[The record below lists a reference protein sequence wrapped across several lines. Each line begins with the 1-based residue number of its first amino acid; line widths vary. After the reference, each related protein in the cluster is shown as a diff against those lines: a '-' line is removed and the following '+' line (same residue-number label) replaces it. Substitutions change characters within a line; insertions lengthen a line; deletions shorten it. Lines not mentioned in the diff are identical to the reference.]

1 MSLPRLLPLFCGLL
15 FQTLVPS
22 LALVLMPG
30 NVVAASI
37 SSHAITLHG
46 APALGPSFSHL
57 PYTNPDAPKGGR
69 LRLDAIG
76 TFDSLNPFINKG
88 VSADG
93 LGRLYD
99 TLTSASE
106 DEPFT
111 RYGLLAE
118 RIEHDP
124 DDASWV
130 IYHLRPQAR
139 FHDGVPVRAR
149 DVVFTFNLIK
159 REGAPVYKAYY
170 ADVVAVEAIDPLSVR
185 FRFRSK
191 DNRELP
197 LIVGELAILPEH
209 YWRKHTFDRTSLDIP
224 VGSGAYRIAGIDPGR
239 RITYQRDPGYW
250 GRNLPVNRGL
260 GNFDEISYHYYRD
273 IGIAFEG
280 FKAGQFDLRVENKA
294 KTWATEYNFPAVK
307 NGEVELIEQRHQKPA
322 TAQGF
327 IFNTRRKPLD
337 DLRVREAL
345 SQAFDFEWANK
356 ALFYGSYTRVKGFYD
371 NSELA
376 ATGLPSPAEL
386 KLLAPWRRQLPAAA
400 FGPAVLPPVSRGDG
414 YDRDNLLKAQAMLKA
429 AGWQYRDGAL
439 RNAEGQPLVLE
450 MLLVQPEFERIVQ
463 PLRRNLARLGV
474 SLSIR
479 VLDAAQYIER
489 LRQFDFDLT
498 VSGVPGSMSPGNELW
513 GYWSSA
519 AATTPGSQNLSG
531 LHSPAVDALIAGI
544 TQARSRAALVT
555 SVRALDR
562 ILRAEW
568 LMIPNY
574 HTPFYR
580 IAAWKRFGRPQQAP
594 RYGDGLD
601 SWWWD
606 AGKAAAL
613 DRQKESR

>member
-1 MSLPRLLPLFCGLL
+1 MSLPLRSLLLLCGLALLPASS
-15 FQTLVPS
+15 P
-22 LALVLMPG
+22 A
-30 NVVAASI
+30 NAATV
-37 SSHAITLHG
+37 SSHAISLNG
-46 APALGPSFSHL
+46 QPELPAGFRHL
-57 PYTNPDAPKGGR
+57 PYANPDAPKGGR
-69 LRLDAIG
+69 LRMDALG

-88 VSADG
+88 VPADG

-99 TLTSASE
+99 TLTASSE

-149 DVVFTFNLIK
+149 DVVFSFDLIK
-159 REGAPVYKAYY
+159 RKGAPVYKAYF
-170 ADVVAVEAIDPLSVR
+170 ADVVAVDAITPLSVR

-197 LIVGELAILPEH
+197 LIVGELAILPAH
-209 YWRKHTFDRTSLDIP
+209 YWRRHEFDRTSLDIP
-224 VGSGAYRIAGIDPGR
+224 VGSGPYRIAAIDPGR
-239 RITYQRDPGYW
+239 RITYRRDPDYW
-250 GRNLPVNRGL
+250 GRNLAVSRGL
-260 GNFDEISYHYYRD
+260 NNFDELSYHYYRD

-327 IFNTRRKPLD
+327 FFNTRRKPLD
-337 DLRVREAL
+337 DRRVREAL
-345 SQAFDFEWANK
+345 SQAFDFEWANP
-356 ALFYGSYTRVKGFYD
+356 ALFYGAYTRVKGYYD

-376 ATGLPSPAEL
+376 ASGLPSPAER
-386 KLLAPWRRQLPAAA
+386 KLLAPWRHQLPAAA

-414 YDRDNLLKAQAMLKA
+414 YNRDNLLKAQAMLKT

-439 RNAEGQPLVLE
+439 RNAAGQALVLE

-474 SLSIR
+474 RLQIR

-489 LRQFDFDLT
+489 LRQFDFDMT

-513 GYWSSA
+513 GYWGSA
-519 AATTPGSQNLSG
+519 AATTPGSQNLAG
-531 LHSPAVDALIAGI
+531 LRSPAVDALIAGI
-544 TQARSRAALVT
+544 TQARDRQTQVT
-555 SVRALDR
+555 HVRALDR

-580 IAAWKRFGRPQQAP
+580 IAAWKRFSRPERAP
-594 RYGDGLD
+594 RYGDGID

>member
-1 MSLPRLLPLFCGLL
+1 MSLSPRLLSLLCGLL
-15 FQTLVPS
+15 LLIPD
-22 LALVLMPG
+22 LAG
-30 NVVAASI
+30 SAAI
-37 SSHAITLHG
+37 AAPVSSHAMTLHG
-46 APALGPSFSHL
+46 APALGPAFHHL
-57 PYTNPDAPKGGR
+57 PYANPDAPKGGR

-88 VSADG
+88 VPAEG
-93 LGRLYD
+93 TGRLYD
-99 TLTSASE
+99 SLTSGSE

-124 DDASWV
+124 EDASWV
-130 IYHLRPQAR
+130 IYRLRPQAR

-149 DVVFTFNLIK
+149 DVVFTFDLIK

-170 ADVVAVEAIDPLSVR
+170 ADVVAVEALDPLSVR

-209 YWRKHTFDRTSLDIP
+209 YWRRRVFARTSLDIP
-224 VGSGAYRIAGIDPGR
+224 VGSGPYRIASMDPGR
-239 RITYQRDPGYW
+239 RITYQRDPAYW
-250 GRNLPVNRGL
+250 GRDLPVNRGL
-260 GNFDEISYHYYRD
+260 HNFDEISYRYYRD
-273 IGIAFEG
+273 VGIAFEG
-280 FKAGQFDLRVENKA
+280 FKAGQFDLRLENKA

-307 NGEVELIEQRHQKPA
+307 NGEVERIEQRHQKPA

-327 IFNTRRKPLD
+327 FFNTRRKPLD
-337 DLRVREAL
+337 DRRVREAL
-345 SQAFDFEWANK
+345 SLAFDFEWANK
-356 ALFYGSYTRVKGFYD
+356 ALFYGAYTRVKGFYD
-371 NSELA
+371 NSELS

-386 KLLAPWRRQLPAAA
+386 KLLAPWRRQLPTAA
-400 FGPAVLPPVSRGDG
+400 FGSAVMPPVSRGDG
-414 YDRDNLLKAQAMLKA
+414 YNRDNLLKAQAMLKA

-439 RNAEGQPLVLE
+439 RNAAGQPLVLE

-519 AATTPGSQNLSG
+519 AAATPGSQNLTG
-531 LHSPAVDALIAGI
+531 LRSPAVDALIGGI
-544 TQARSRAALVT
+544 TQARNREALVT
-555 SVRALDR
+555 NVRALDR

-606 AGKAAAL
+606 AGQAAAL